1 MFKRLDLIIKNRQ
14 LQKEIKRL
22 KSQCEFL
29 VGKLKD
35 RNLENNKLKKIRI
48 LDARN
53 NTKIQEQ
60 NNKKTELI
68 NNVIKALYCNVKTD
82 TQKIE
87 KIKELISDFD
97 SQN

>member
-1 MFKRLDLIIKNRQ
+1 MFNRK
-14 LQKEIKRL
+14 QKEIDELNERCIEL
-22 KSQCEFL
+22 ARQL
-29 VGKLKD
+29 RD
-35 RNLENNKLKKIRI
+35 NNTEKEQLRQTRT

-53 NTKIQEQ
+53 NVKILEQ
-60 NNKKTELI
+60 DNKKTELI
-68 NNVIKALYCNVKTD
+68 NSIVKALYCNVKTD